1 MQDTPKPRKQTPLF
15 AKILIIGVTIVTL
28 FRVALNISSTESWW
42 VKALYATPLLLVL
55 GYLFYRSHTDAKRQH
70 GRVETEEGEIIHSDT
85 GGDLFGSLLR
95 FFDQNRLFVGLG
107 AVVLASIA
115 GFYWRPLYW
124 LAIGALATL
133 LGALLYDY
141 YRLYRMAGKITASR
155 LTPKVLSLSDE
166 MNIRIRISNSGSTA
180 VSARIIDELPF
191 DLQQRDHYIDLELA
205 PDSDREL
212 RYPIRPLTRGEYGF
226 GKINVFLSSPLKLAE
241 WHLKLGD
248 PEVVPV
254 YPSIL
259 QMQQFALKGQTT
271 VPATGR
277 KRMRRL
283 AKSYEFDQIKD
294 YVVGDD
300 IRSINWKATSRRNSL
315 MINQYEDERA
325 QRVYCFIDKGRT
337 MLMPFDGLSLLD
349 YAINATLALSN
360 VIIKR
365 EDRAGLLT
373 FSDKVGTVL
382 PADSKPDH
390 LRRLLEAL
398 YRQEERQVE
407 SNYDLLYY
415 ASRKLL
421 GGRSL
426 IILFTNFESNYAL
439 DRVLPGLRRIAKMH
453 QLVVILFENTEIADL
468 LGEPTEAVDDIYR
481 KATARRFL
489 QQRELMA
496 ARLRQNGVKVIL
508 TRPQDLTGEVINKY
522 LQMKQRGLV

>member
-1 MQDTPKPRKQTPLF
+1 MTPDPRPAPASSPPLYFVVPAVMVVVAAVVRLLVGFGRDESWYLLLVYALPLF
-15 AKILIIGVTIVTL
+15 A
-28 FRVALNISSTESWW
+28 ALAYVVIDDKPGYPAARI
-42 VKALYATPLLLVL
+42 KA
-55 GYLFYRSHTDAKRQH
+55 YLR
-70 GRVETEEGEIIHSDT
+70 E
-85 GGDLFGSLLR
+85 
-95 FFDQNRLFVGLG
+95 NRLFAALTGVILL
-107 AVVLASIA
+107 AVA
-115 GFYWRPLYW
+115 GFYWNPFYY
-124 LAIGALATL
+124 LAIVLLVATL
-133 LGALLYDY
+133 GGLAFDY
-141 YRLYRMAGKITASR
+141 YTLWRMARNVSAER
-155 LTPKVLSLSDE
+155 LTPRVFSLSDE
-166 MNIRIRISNSGSTA
+166 MNVRIRIRNEGTRH
-180 VSARIIDELPF
+180 VYARVIDELPF
-191 DLQQRDHYIDLELA
+191 DLQVRDHFIDLELPPGA
-205 PDSDREL
+205 DREL

-226 GKINVFLSSPLKLAE
+226 GRINVHLSSSWKLAE
-241 WHLKLGD
+241 WHLKLGK
-248 PEVVPV
+248 PETVPV

-259 QMQQFALKGQTT
+259 QMQQFALRGTTT

-294 YVVGDD
+294 YVLGDD
-300 IRSINWKATSRRNSL
+300 VRSINWKATSRRRSL
-315 MINQYEDERA
+315 MVNQYEDERA

-337 MLMPFDGLSLLD
+337 MLMPFAGLSLLD

-360 VIIKR
+360 VIIRR

-373 FSDKVGTVL
+373 FSDKIGTVL

-398 YRQEERQVE
+398 YRQEDRQVE

-439 DRVLPGLRRIAKMH
+439 DRVLPGLRRIAKAH
-453 QLVVILFENTEIADL
+453 QLVVVLFENTEIAEL
-468 LGEPTEAVDDIYR
+468 LEEPTREVDDIYR

-496 ARLRQNGVKVIL
+496 ARLRQNGIKVVL
-508 TRPQDLTGEVINKY
+508 TRPEDLTGEVINKY
-522 LQMKQRGLV
+522 LELKQRGLV

>member
-1 MQDTPKPRKQTPLF
+1 MQDTPKPRKQTSLV
-15 AKILIIGVTIVTL
+15 AKILIVGLTIVSL
-28 FRVALNISSTESWW
+28 FRVALNINTTESWW
-42 VKALYATPLLLVL
+42 LKA
-55 GYLFYRSHTDAKRQH
+55 LFYRGFTDAR
-70 GRVETEEGEIIHSDT
+70 RERSRALAEDTEESEIPASRDFSAELISF
-85 GGDLFGSLLR
+85 LN
-95 FFDQNRLFVGLG
+95 QNRLFVGLTTI
-107 AVVLASIA
+107 VLLSIA

-124 LAIGALATL
+124 LAILSLFGLA
-133 LGALLYDY
+133 GGLLYDY
-141 YRLYRMAGKITASR
+141 YRLWTIAGKITASR

-166 MNIRIRISNSGSTA
+166 MNIRIRLSNIGTKG
-180 VSARIIDELPF
+180 VSVRVIDELPF
-191 DLQQRDHYIDLELA
+191 DLQQRDHRIDLELA

-212 RYPIRPLTRGEYGF
+212 RYPIRPLTRGEYEF
-226 GKINVFLSSPLKLAE
+226 GKINLFLSTPLKLAE

-248 PEVVPV
+248 AEVVPV

-294 YVVGDD
+294 YVLGDD

-337 MLMPFDGLSLLD
+337 MLMPFEGLSLLD

-365 EDRAGLLT
+365 DDRAGLLT

-398 YRQEERQVE
+398 YRQEDRQVE

-453 QLVVILFENTEIADL
+453 QLVVVLFENTEIADL
-468 LGEPTEAVDDIYR
+468 LEEPTEVVDDIYR

-508 TRPQDLTGEVINKY
+508 TRPQDLTGEVINRY
-522 LQMKQRGLV
+522 LEMKQRGLV